1 MLLKHQIVKFCF
13 IAVIT
18 GVVRT
23 SVVFWLPTYIS
34 QYLSFSS
41 EGSATIFS
49 AVTLAIS
56 LTAFLAVF
64 IYERLKSMDKSILLS
79 FSVAAVAFLMV
90 WLIKH
95 PIVNI
100 VCLTI
105 AIMGSGCVAAIM
117 WCRYCPSLRDTGR
130 VSAVTGFLDFL
141 SYMGAAAANLIFA
154 NAVSEIGWGK
164 LILIWFALMI
174 VGILVSMPY
183 KILDKKLKK

>member
-1 MLLKHQIVKFCF
+1 M
-13 IAVIT
+13 
-18 GVVRT
+18 
-23 SVVFWLPTYIS
+23 
-34 QYLSFSS
+34 
-41 EGSATIFS
+41 
-49 AVTLAIS
+49 
-56 LTAFLAVF
+56 F
-64 IYERLKSMDKSILLS
+64 IYERLKSMNKSILLL

-90 WLIKH
+90 WLVKQ

-100 VCLTI
+100 ACLTI

-164 LILIWFALMI
+164 LILIWFALMVAGII
-174 VGILVSMPY
+174 VSLPY
-183 KILDKKLKK
+183 KNVRKQ